1 MAHLGKSSIFW
12 YRTYKMNGHIW
23 RCRQST
29 FKRYIEKIHCTIHSW
44 GSTWTLKRILGSHS
58 FHPDAQWRIDQIDHH
73 PPEIIQIFLLYI
85 EHSSIIMESLVSLI
99 LTYSKYYI
107 LYIYIL
113 YTHVRI
119 CIQTHIHLQFLE
131 KPTMAQQSH
140 NGLPKERVPAT
151 NVHLASD
158 FWLMKHMGVWKSDVL
173 SGFIKQYQAW
183 LENHL

>member
-58 FHPDAQWRIDQIDHH
+58 FPPDAQWRIEQIDHH

-107 LYIYIL
+107 LYIYIYYIHIYIFPCHMIIICDRRFAPGNL
-113 YTHVRI
+113 VYIRENSKDYLLDMFIYTKSKD
-119 CIQTHIHLQFLE
+119 E
-131 KPTMAQQSH
+131 D
-140 NGLPKERVPAT
+140 KE
-151 NVHLASD
+151 L
-158 FWLMKHMGVWKSDVL
+158 HMLRYTS
-173 SGFIKQYQAW
+173 
-183 LENHL
+183 

>member
-107 LYIYIL
+107 LYIYIIYIYIYIPLSHDHNLWPSICAWKLGVHSRKLKGLFIGHVYL
-113 YTHVRI
+113 Y
-119 CIQTHIHLQFLE
+119 
-131 KPTMAQQSH
+131 K
-140 NGLPKERVPAT
+140 
-151 NVHLASD
+151 
-158 FWLMKHMGVWKSDVL
+158 
-173 SGFIKQYQAW
+173 IKGW
-183 LENHL
+183 G